1 MLTLEEELNGR
12 SFHSLKFPLVQGE
25 KTLLAGY
32 TIDITEQKQI
42 EEQLQR
48 AKEAAEAANQGKSD
62 FLANMSHE
70 IRTPMNAI
78 IGLGHLALQTTL
90 TPQQHD
96 YLLKITTAADGLLQL
111 LNDILDFSKIEANKL
126 ALEELNFP
134 LRPTLGQLESLM
146 GVKAAEKGL
155 RLSLATDPATPEQ
168 LVGDPHRLQQILLN
182 LLSNAIKFTPRGEV
196 ALMVRHIMTDGE
208 QVTLEFSV
216 RDKVTKSVQSPAA

>member
-48 AKEAAEAANQGKSD
+48 AKEAAEAANQGKSG

-111 LNDILDFSKIEANKL
+111 LNDILYFSKIEANKL
-126 ALEELNFP
+126 ALEEINFS

-216 RDKVTKSVQSPAA
+216 RDKVTKSVQSPAV